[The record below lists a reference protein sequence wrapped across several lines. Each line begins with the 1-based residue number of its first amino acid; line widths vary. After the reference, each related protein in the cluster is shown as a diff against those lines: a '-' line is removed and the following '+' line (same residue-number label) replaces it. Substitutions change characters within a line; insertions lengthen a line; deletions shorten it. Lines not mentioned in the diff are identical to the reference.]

1 MDDFYEYYA
10 SDLTKAGSPLL
21 YYFESGQFKAYP
33 IPSASD
39 SVLVKYVK
47 VPTELIA
54 TSVESA
60 INWPKRYHRS
70 VLGIGTLSRLAVM
83 QDDAELGASYERL
96 YEKALATM
104 VDDVF
109 HQQSQR
115 PDFIHVNDPDN
126 WDYS

>member
-1 MDDFYEYYA
+1 
-10 SDLTKAGSPLL
+10 
-21 YYFESGQFKAYP
+21 
-33 IPSASD
+33 
-39 SVLVKYVK
+39 VKYIQI
-47 VPTELIA
+47 PAELTL
-54 TSVESA
+54 TSIEA
-60 INWPKRYHRS
+60 DIKFPKRYHRS
-70 VLGIGTLSRLAVM
+70 VIVMGTLSRLAVM